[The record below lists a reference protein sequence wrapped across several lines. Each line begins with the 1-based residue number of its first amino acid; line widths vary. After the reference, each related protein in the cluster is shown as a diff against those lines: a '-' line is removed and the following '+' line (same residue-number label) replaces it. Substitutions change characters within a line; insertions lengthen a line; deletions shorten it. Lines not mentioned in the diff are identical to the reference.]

1 MGQLL
6 GTGHRPPPH
15 PASLGVGLT
24 AGDRV
29 WGAWRV
35 WGWGASWNE
44 EAAGATQ
51 GLPQVSAGLWVGAK
65 ALLRLG
71 CASGGSWL
79 YL

>member
-1 MGQLL
+1 M
-6 GTGHRPPPH
+6 
-15 PASLGVGLT
+15 
-24 AGDRV
+24 
-29 WGAWRV
+29 